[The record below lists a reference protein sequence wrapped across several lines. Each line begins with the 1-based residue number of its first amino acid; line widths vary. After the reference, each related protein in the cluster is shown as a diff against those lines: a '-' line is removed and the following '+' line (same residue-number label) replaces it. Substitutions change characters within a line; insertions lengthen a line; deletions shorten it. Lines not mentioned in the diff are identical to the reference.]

1 MLSFDEEIV
10 NIKFKGK
17 EYKISKPN
25 NGQIK
30 EYSLALKDA
39 NDDESKEKALTS
51 FLENLGLVKEVYDSL
66 TPSQM
71 KTVLSSLYD
80 SEKN

>member
-1 MLSFDEEIV
+1 MLSFDEEV
-10 NIKFKGK
+10 VTIKFKGK
-17 EYKISKPN
+17 EYKINKPT
-25 NGQIK
+25 NGHIK
-30 EYSLALKDA
+30 EYSNSLKDA
-39 NDDESKEKALTS
+39 LDDDSKEKALTS
-51 FLENLGLVKEVYDSL
+51 FLEKLGLVKEVYDSL